1 MIKGAMR
8 TGKVQ
13 MFLRISWRLTCQHFT
28 EKKSHHGSRG
38 HVHRSLNRYNQS
50 ENVRYLSVGRNIST
64 CHLSM
69 PDIPSLTNKLLLPWV
84 TSLSLSLS
92 LGQQFRPASLNHR
105 SLVMIAGDF
114 SSVNTRF
121 TQKPIHCLSKSLLC
135 SSPNILQIYCMLE
148 RKMCC
153 FDIAVKNPNDK
164 SVLFWHSS
172 EDPQW
177 DIFP

>member
-84 TSLSLSLS
+84 TSLSLSFSLS
-92 LGQQFRPASLNHR
+92 LTHTHTHNYTLSFYL
-105 SLVMIAGDF
+105 
-114 SSVNTRF
+114 
-121 TQKPIHCLSKSLLC
+121 CLSPSHSHALILWITPPL
-135 SSPNILQIYCMLE
+135 SPHTHTHTYTHSWVAMMNNLTFRLSDSTE
-148 RKMCC
+148 RSQDLRISYHWCC
-153 FDIAVKNPNDK
+153 
-164 SVLFWHSS
+164 
-172 EDPQW
+172 
-177 DIFP
+177 